1 MGKLSRLT
9 IVNRKTVALH
19 NRQCSSCSLLTIAKG
34 RRSPLCR
41 VIVQHDF
48 QDIQHNKMA
57 RRRVYNLTVS
67 RASSTPT
74 LSSSANANC
83 PVAPHCLPQGSL
95 GTTTDAAPV
104 QLLPVC
110 MLVTWWGVFFFSPL
124 IMCGVTHLSKMK
136 TLKELFRVN
145 DPSVRLAPKKWD
157 FIPAVYLGMPT
168 AQQREQ

>member
-1 MGKLSRLT
+1 MGET
-9 IVNRKTVALH
+9 VVAVNRKTVALH

-110 MLVTWWGVFFFSPL
+110 MLVTWWGVFFFFPPDHVWRHSSFKNENVERIVP
-124 IMCGVTHLSKMK
+124 C
-136 TLKELFRVN
+136 
-145 DPSVRLAPKKWD
+145 
-157 FIPAVYLGMPT
+157 
-168 AQQREQ
+168 QRSQC